1 MPDLQH
7 TEPHEA
13 APDDIEA
20 LIEKNICGKCKA
32 ARLTVCKCK
41 RAGGSGG
48 GSGGSD
54 SDMLLA
60 TVTPALV
67 QKNMIMDKKY
77 VIDESMNW
85 YVDDERTER
94 DSLELELFDLE
105 EMAEFLSF
113 SHDNK
118 QGIITIRPKHGL
130 LLDEKEIQELIQKL
144 KKAFEQFKIAL
155 EKEGVPVDDFT
166 ITLNKNELIVR
177 DTFIKELVKRNLLPK
192 AYAANMQLEN
202 QPSRLTP
209 FTTTPKPSLSRKDE
223 KEKDEKEEKDVEKE
237 MSHESEENSGFNP
250 SPFSFSLSLTK
261 LFGGRSS

>member
-7 TEPHEA
+7 PEPQEA

-48 GSGGSD
+48 GGGGSD
-54 SDMLLA
+54 SDQVETQA
-60 TVTPALV
+60 PGLV
-67 QKNMIMDKKY
+67 QNSMIMNKKY
-77 VIDESMNW
+77 VVDESMPLAL
-85 YVDDERTER
+85 YETVR
-94 DSLELELFDLE
+94 DSLEPDLFTME

-113 SHDNK
+113 SHDSK
-118 QGIITIRPKHGL
+118 QGVITIRPKPSL
-130 LLDEKEIQELIQKL
+130 LLGEKEIQELIQKL

-177 DTFIKELVKRNLLPK
+177 DTFIKELVRRNLLPK
-192 AYAANMQLEN
+192 AYASNMELEN
-202 QPSRLTP
+202 QSSRLTP
-209 FTTTPKPSLSRKDE
+209 FTVTPKPSLSRKDE

-261 LFGGRSS
+261 LFGGRS